1 MSNIIADYQTIT
13 AWNWR
18 GSSFRQLLN
27 YLCTKQGALI
37 CGKFILKSGH
47 TLSFSRSN
55 NASRSN
61 VTFSRTWQTSRE
73 YFNRHFQTKIS
84 LTYLALCSHLL
95 ISQRNSERG
104 DNWRLACAV
113 GGLFSRGTKQQ
124 QKPVIS
130 LRSRSFRL
138 HLLQLRRQGTMTFW
152 QLCSKGFEWN
162 TIDSISL
169 KLQVPFYFSVSRS
182 ISLTFWLHARPF
194 QRNF

>member
-18 GSSFRQLLN
+18 GSSFRQPLN

-47 TLSFSRSN
+47 TLSFNRSN

-138 HLLQLRRQGTMTFW
+138 SSPATQTRNNDVLTVVFKRIWVKYNRFNFFKTT
-152 QLCSKGFEWN
+152 S
-162 TIDSISL
+162 
-169 KLQVPFYFSVSRS
+169 SV
-182 ISLTFWLHARPF
+182 LF
-194 QRNF
+194 QRQ